1 MLTRALHVGEAASL
15 LLPKSRALCAARSHS
30 EKNAQRGVWVDG
42 FVCLFVCFAGKTA
55 MTEA

>member
-1 MLTRALHVGEAASL
+1 VGEAASL
-15 LLPKSRALCAARSHS
+15 LLPKSRALRAARSHS
-30 EKNAQRGVWVDG
+30 EKNAQRGVWVVG